1 MTYARKRVHPR
12 WALIRLIT
20 LLAPVA
26 VAQGCG
32 SGDAPT
38 GPPPPE
44 TARPTTVTVSP
55 ATAELASL
63 GSTVQLS
70 AEVRDQNGNVMAGA
84 AVAWSSGGVAVATVS
99 ATGLVTAVDNGTT
112 MVTATAGSASGS
124 ATVTVAQQVSAITL
138 TPTADT
144 IARGDTLRVVAE
156 VFDGNDHRI
165 DGAVF
170 TWTTSDESV
179 VRVDGAGLV
188 TGVGEGTATIT
199 AMLADVHGSSVIGV
213 ENPYRAALV
222 ALYRATD
229 GANWINNE
237 NWLTDAPLGEWY
249 GVETDSSGR
258 VVRLVLALNKLS
270 GPIPAEL
277 GILANLEQ
285 LELPDN
291 GITGFI
297 PAELGNL
304 AQLTDLELDDNN
316 LTGPIPVELGNL
328 TELTNLELDDNN
340 LTGPIPAEL
349 GNLVG
354 LTNLELNGNGF
365 TGALPPEFGRLG
377 FLKRLDLRGNRLTG
391 EIPEEFGNLHSL
403 RSLYLSA
410 NELFGALPLSLA
422 RLSMLES
429 FRYTD
434 NRLCVPVDKS
444 FRAWLDGL
452 ASHIGTG
459 VDCGLRLDFDD
470 ASEIDGWKRTAG
482 TVAEVRDG
490 VLELGSTEGGDFG
503 LVYKLYVF
511 DPPVDSWRA
520 SAGLARTDT
529 LAFAALWL
537 ETDHSRWQ
545 TIVIEVGSGVVMGA
559 DTAAAETNWR
569 VLFWDNDLDGPEEGG
584 WVYFRDY
591 GYGWSANVAANEVD
605 EVFTATALELSSDTL
620 RALIE
625 GDVLFEA
632 PLPERIR
639 DAGATGI
646 QGVWMA
652 FRPRTASAKGTA
664 RFDWIEVSSEFTA
677 GGIATA
683 VSADRIPGMTKKA
696 AANATQPIRIRAK
709 RR

>member
-1 MTYARKRVHPR
+1 MGKRKSFYRVTSFVIAGLANVA
-12 WALIRLIT
+12 WATACGDGGTQPTPPDALRATSIT
-20 LLAPVA
+20 I
-26 VAQGCG
+26 
-32 SGDAPT
+32 
-38 GPPPPE
+38 
-44 TARPTTVTVSP
+44 SP
-55 ATAELASL
+55 ATAGIDAL
-63 GSTVQLS
+63 GATVQLT
-70 AEVRDQNGNVMAGA
+70 AEVRDQNGQVMAGTT
-84 AVAWSSGGVAVATVS
+84 VAWVSDDRQVVTVS
-99 ATGLVTAVDNGTT
+99 ASGLVAAAGNGRA
-112 MVTATAGSASGS
+112 MIRATAGSVSGS
-124 ATVTVAQQVSAITL
+124 ATVTVSQAVSRIQL
-138 TPTADT
+138 TPAADT
-144 IARGDTLRVVAE
+144 IAAGDTLRLAREAV
-156 VFDGNDHRI
+156 DQNGHRV

-179 VRVDGAGLV
+179 VHVDGAGLV
-188 TGVGEGTATIT
+188 TAVAQGSATIT
-199 AMLADVHGSSVIGV
+199 AIAGGAQGSSGIKV
-213 ENPYRAALV
+213 ENPDRAALV

-229 GANWINNE
+229 GTKWVNNE
-237 NWLTDAPLGEWY
+237 NWLTDAPLEEWY
-249 GVETDSSGR
+249 GVGTDNSGR
-258 VVRLVLALNKLS
+258 VVRLVLGLNELS
-270 GPIPAEL
+270 GSIPPEL
-277 GILANLEQ
+277 GSLTNLER
-285 LELPDN
+285 LEVPDN
-291 GITGFI
+291 QITGLI
-297 PAELGNL
+297 PTELGNL
-304 AQLTDLELDDNN
+304 TQLTDLELDDNDF
-316 LTGPIPVELGNL
+316 TGPIPPELGNL
-328 TELTNLELDDNN
+328 TRLTNLELDDNN
-340 LTGPIPAEL
+340 LAGPVPAGL
-349 GNLVG
+349 GNLSE
-354 LTNLELNGNGF
+354 LTNLELNGNDL
-365 TGALPPEFGRLG
+365 TGTVPPEFGSLGSLRRLT
-377 FLKRLDLRGNRLTG
+377 LRGNRLTG
-391 EIPEEFGNLHSL
+391 EIPEELGNLRSL
-403 RSLYLSA
+403 RSLDLSA

-459 VDCGLRLDFDD
+459 VDCGFRLDFDD

-503 LVYKLYVF
+503 LVYKLHVF

-529 LAFAALWL
+529 VAFAALWL

-545 TIVIEVGSGVVMGA
+545 TIVIEVGSGLVMGV

-569 VLFWDNDLDGPEEGG
+569 VLFWDNDLDGPDEGG
-584 WVYFRDY
+584 WVYFPNY

-632 PLPERIR
+632 PLPEKIR
-639 DAGATGI
+639 DAGATAI

-664 RFDWIEVSSEFTA
+664 RFDWIEVSSEATGGGTA
-677 GGIATA
+677 AA
-683 VSADRIPGMTKKA
+683 VAADRIPGMTKKA